1 MAARDTS
8 SHARHVV
15 YPTNAMPVVT
25 HVLLDFF
32 WTLVEYSESRVS
44 QGFGRSYKV
53 VQAAGARAGYLEFL
67 KQWEATFAD
76 FEDRAAQ
83 DLREYS
89 MDAVCAAFLR
99 HLLGR
104 SPSLELLEAFR
115 DTYRKEWNN
124 GVKYLAGVQELLAHL
139 ADRFTLVLVTNT
151 HHADLVHGHLRAMG
165 ADRCFAEVVTSVEHG
180 RRKPSRCIF
189 DEALT
194 RTGGTAEVAIY
205 MGDSY
210 SCDYRGANAAGI
222 RCLLVD
228 PGRRHDVPEDDRLS
242 HVLEAPQ
249 RLDLNGA
256 TGGNVG

>member
-1 MAARDTS
+1 MWPRQNTS
-8 SHARHVV
+8 SSMRHAVC
-15 YPTNAMPVVT
+15 PTNAMPVIT

-32 WTLVEYSESRVS
+32 GTLVEYSESRVS
-44 QGFGRSYKV
+44 QGLDRSYKV

-67 KQWEATFAD
+67 KQWEATCAD

-99 HLLGR
+99 HSLGR
-104 SPSLELLEAFR
+104 SPGPELLEAFR
-115 DTYRKEWNN
+115 DTYLGEWNK
-124 GVKYLAGVQELLAHL
+124 GVKYLPGVPELLAHL

-189 DEALT
+189 DEALR
-194 RTGGTAEVAIY
+194 RTSGTAAVAIY
-205 MGDSY
+205 IGDSY

-249 RLDLNGA
+249 RLGLTEGR
-256 TGGNVG
+256 TG